1 MKIRYATR
9 NDIPAMLE
17 LGRGIHAE
25 SRFADMPYDEAK
37 LREGLGELIH
47 LQEQAGSHCFL
58 VAESGDARIVGGF
71 IGALETY
78 FFTRATSANS
88 ILIWVDPAW
97 RGSSAAMRMIDAF
110 RRWAAQRQASEVCL
124 LVASGVTIK
133 RTDRFFRRLGF
144 VQTGGNY
151 SMAIT

>member
-9 NDIPAMLE
+9 ADIPAMLE
-17 LGRGIHAE
+17 VGKVIHAE
-25 SRFADMPYDEAK
+25 SRFADMPYDETK
-37 LREGLGELIH
+37 LRQGLDELIH
-47 LQEQAGSHCFL
+47 LQEKAGSHCFL
-58 VAESGDARIVGGF
+58 VAENRDARIVGGF

-78 FFTRATSANS
+78 FFTRAVSANS

-97 RGSSAAMRMIDAF
+97 RGSSAAVRMIDAF
-110 RRWAAQRQASEVCL
+110 HRWAAQHQASEVCL
-124 LVASGVTIK
+124 LVASGVTIG

-151 SMAIT
+151 SLALA